1 MIDFVAEEITQPDG
15 ALQRDALFTHSDN
28 DTKQEGDPIA
38 KHLEKNP
45 LVNQKKKV
53 DVKKVRKGLTD
64 DPDYKGESFDGLY
77 FTTSPS
83 EEGANDIAAWE

>member
-28 DTKQEGDPIA
+28 DTNQEGDPIA

-45 LVNQKKKV
+45 SWIRKKKWMW
-53 DVKKVRKGLTD
+53 KKGLTD
-64 DPDYKGESFDGLY
+64 DPDYKGEAFDGLY